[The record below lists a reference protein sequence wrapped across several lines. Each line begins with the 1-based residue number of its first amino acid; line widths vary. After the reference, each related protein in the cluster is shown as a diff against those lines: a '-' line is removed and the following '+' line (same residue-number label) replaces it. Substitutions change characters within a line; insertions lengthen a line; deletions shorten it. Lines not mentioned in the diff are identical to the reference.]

1 MKNQKQK
8 QQKQSKQNICDKKMT
23 FQECELTILRHAV
36 DEAEKKV
43 GKMAVNSSDIKQ
55 IFSIVENFIRH
66 KKLIPYGGIAI
77 NAILPKSDQFYNT
90 DIELP
95 DYDFYSPNALE
106 DTKELCDIYVKA
118 GFIEVEG
125 KPGVHQGTFKVFVNF
140 IPVADITY
148 LHKDIFNEL
157 KKDAIKV
164 AGILYAPPNFLRM
177 SMYLELSRPSGDT
190 SRWEKVAKRL
200 ALLNKHYPLHGKD
213 CDTRDFQRE
222 MENKADEDII
232 FETIKNTFIEQG
244 VVFFG
249 GYAMSMYSNYMPKNQ
264 QKHFKKVADF
274 DVLSEDPDTTATIL
288 KERLNDE
295 GIKNVRIVKRP
306 AIGEIVA
313 PHLQIMIGKND
324 TVAFIYHPIACHSYN
339 MIHMHSQ
346 EIKIATIDTMLSFYL
361 AFLYSKRNY
370 YDTERILCMAQFLF
384 QVQQHNRLQQKGLLK
399 RFSINCYGH
408 QQTLEEMRAE
418 KSEKYKELRD
428 KPNDPEY
435 HQFFM
440 KYRPADKQ
448 RKQNKTQKIEK
459 TEKTKKTKSK
469 KTKNMRRSNKKHS
482 KTKKSGI
489 FF

>member
-1 MKNQKQK
+1 M
-8 QQKQSKQNICDKKMT
+8 
-23 FQECELTILRHAV
+23 
-36 DEAEKKV
+36 
-43 GKMAVNSSDIKQ
+43 
-55 IFSIVENFIRH
+55 
-66 KKLIPYGGIAI
+66 
-77 NAILPKSDQFYNT
+77 
-90 DIELP
+90 
-95 DYDFYSPNALE
+95 
-106 DTKELCDIYVKA
+106 
-118 GFIEVEG
+118 
-125 KPGVHQGTFKVFVNF
+125 
-140 IPVADITY
+140 
-148 LHKDIFNEL
+148 
-157 KKDAIKV
+157 
-164 AGILYAPPNFLRM
+164 
-177 SMYLELSRPSGDT
+177 
-190 SRWEKVAKRL
+190 

-213 CDTRDFQRE
+213 CDSRDFQRE

-435 HQFFM
+435 EQFFM
-440 KYRPADKQ
+440 KYRPADKK
-448 RKQNKTQKIEK
+448 RKLNKTQKTGK
-459 TEKTKKTKSK
+459 TAETT
-469 KTKNMRRSNKKHS
+469 KTKNMQRSNKKHS
-482 KTKKSGI
+482 KTKKTGI